1 MDTLLPWQQKHVL
14 IALLF
19 EVVGTSFLVQRSIEA
34 TAICGMIVVMDTLL
48 PWQQRHVLIALLFEA
63 VGASFSEV

>member
-1 MDTLLPWQQKHVL
+1 MRQQQS
-14 IALLF
+14 
-19 EVVGTSFLVQRSIEA
+19 VVQF
-34 TAICGMIVVMDTLL
+34 VVMDTLL